1 MEKRPHYAAW
11 EYQGGWKVVILRISN
26 HTPLGDFRTFTTF
39 DEANQVAREVADG
52 KYGYKPGYWV
62 NMR

>member
-11 EYQGGWKVVILRISN
+11 EYPEGWKVVILRTAE
-26 HTPLGDFRTFTTF
+26 HTPLGDFRTFNTF
-39 DEANQVAREVADG
+39 DEANQVARKAADG
-52 KYGYKPGYWV
+52 KYGYKPGAWV